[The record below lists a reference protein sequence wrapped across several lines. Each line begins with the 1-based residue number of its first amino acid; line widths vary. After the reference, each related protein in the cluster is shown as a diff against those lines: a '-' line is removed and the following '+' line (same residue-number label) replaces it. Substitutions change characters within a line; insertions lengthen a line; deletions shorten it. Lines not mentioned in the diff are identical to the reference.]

1 MNHIRNPKAIRPWE
15 HVLEPL
21 NGYLLLGQKMYE
33 ESNKYSEAWNFGP
46 NIEGIVPVWEI
57 GEKIIANYGKG
68 SLKDISNPN
77 EVHEAQLL
85 ALDVTKAKFRLN
97 WASRWNIDKTIEKTV
112 EWYKRYNNED
122 VYELCVKQIKEFI
135 GS

>member
-1 MNHIRNPKAIRPWE
+1 MR
-15 HVLEPL
+15 
-21 NGYLLLGQKMYE
+21 
-33 ESNKYSEAWNFGP
+33 
-46 NIEGIVPVWEI
+46 
-57 GEKIIANYGKG
+57 
-68 SLKDISNPN
+68 DISNPN

-112 EWYKRYNNED
+112 EWYKKYNNED
-122 VYELCVKQIKEFI
+122 VYELCVKQIEEFI